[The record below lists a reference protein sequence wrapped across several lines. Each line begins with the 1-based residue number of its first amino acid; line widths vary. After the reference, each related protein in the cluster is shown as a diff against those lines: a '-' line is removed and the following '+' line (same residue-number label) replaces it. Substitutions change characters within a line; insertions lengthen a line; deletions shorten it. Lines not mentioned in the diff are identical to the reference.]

1 MTDSGTIAPQDGR
14 DVRVRAHELAPRVGD
29 LVHNVGLI
37 DAAIRAAVDD
47 GIELLVLPE
56 LATSGYYLED
66 RDEARRVSIAAD
78 DAVFERWAAV
88 LPAGSVVV
96 VGFSESDG
104 DRIFNSAAVLAA
116 TGLLAVYRKTHL
128 WDAEAEIFV
137 PGDEPPRVVETP
149 VGRLGTVICYD
160 LEFPEMPRGLAVSGA
175 EIIAVPT
182 NWPLVPRPVG
192 ERAPEVVQAMAA
204 ARASAVAIV
213 CCDRSGEERGHV
225 WTEGTSVIPS
235 DGWPVGSKDDRGRVD
250 ATLSVSPTRT
260 RIGPYND
267 VLSDRRPALYSA
279 LQGPAA
285 IPTAD

>member
-29 LVHNVGLI
+29 LAHNLDLI
-37 DAAIRAAVDD
+37 DAAIRSAVDD

-66 RDEARRVSIAAD
+66 RDEARGVSIAAD
-78 DAVFERWAAV
+78 DAVFERWAAL

-96 VGFSESDG
+96 VGFSESNG
-104 DRIFNSAAVLAA
+104 DRIFNSAAVIDA
-116 TGLLAVYRKTHL
+116 TGVLAVYRKTHL
-128 WDAEAEIFV
+128 WDAEAEIFT

-149 VGRLGTVICYD
+149 VGRLGIVICYD
-160 LEFPEMPRGLAVSGA
+160 LEFPEMPRGLAVAGA

-182 NWPLVPRPVG
+182 NWPLVPRPDG

-235 DGWPVGSKDDRGRVD
+235 DGWPVGSKDERGRVD
-250 ATLSVSPTRT
+250 ATVSVSPTRT

-267 VLSDRRPALYSA
+267 VLTDRRPALYGA
-279 LQGPAA
+279 LQEPAS
-285 IPTAD
+285 AD